1 MFGLPTINWLAVL
14 VTGVVYMAIGFIW
27 YSMRVFGGPWSRLIG
42 IPEEVLRKGG
52 NPLLYLGTFALA
64 LVGGAALAVVVRS
77 VGATTVLGGFKA
89 GLLVAVGFVL
99 TTFGS
104 EYIFSRRPFKLYL
117 ITAGYQS
124 VAIVIN
130 AIILA
135 IWQLPS

>member
-1 MFGLPTINWLAVL
+1 MFGLPTIHWLAVL
-14 VTGVVYMAIGFIW
+14 ITGVVYMAIGFIW

-42 IPEEVLRKGG
+42 ISEEDLRKGAK
-52 NPLLYLGTFALA
+52 PLLYLGTFALA
-64 LVGGAALAVVVRS
+64 LVGGTTLAVVVRS

-117 ITAGYQS
+117 ITAGYQA
-124 VAIVIN
+124 VAIVVN

-135 IWQLPS
+135 VWR

>member
-27 YSMRVFGGPWSRLIG
+27 YSMRAFGGPWSRLIG
-42 IPEEVLRKGG
+42 ISEEDLRKGAK
-52 NPLLYLGTFALA
+52 PLLYLGTFALA
-64 LVGGAALAVVVRS
+64 LVGGTALAVVVRS

-117 ITAGYQS
+117 ITAGYQA
-124 VAIVIN
+124 VAIVVN

-135 IWQLPS
+135 VWR

>member
-27 YSMRVFGGPWSRLIG
+27 YSMRAFGGPWSRLIG
-42 IPEEVLRKGG
+42 ISEEDLRKGAK
-52 NPLLYLGTFALA
+52 PLLYLATFALA
-64 LVGGAALAVVVRS
+64 LVGGTALAVVVRS
-77 VGATTVLGGFKA
+77 VGATTLLGGFKA

-117 ITAGYQS
+117 ITAGYQA
-124 VAIVIN
+124 VAIVVN

-135 IWQLPS
+135 VWR

>member
-14 VTGVVYMAIGFIW
+14 VTGVVYMIIGFIW
-27 YSMRVFGGPWSRLIG
+27 YSMRVFGRPWSKMIG
-42 IPEEVLRKGG
+42 MTEEEMRKGAK
-52 NPLLYLGTFALA
+52 PLMFVLTFVLALA
-64 LVGGAALAVVVRS
+64 AGVALAVVVRS
-77 VGATTVLGGFKA
+77 VGATTALGGLKA

-117 ITAGYQS
+117 ITAGYQA
-124 VAIVIN
+124 VAIVVN

-135 IWQLPS
+135 VWR

>member
-1 MFGLPTINWLAVL
+1 MFGLPTIHWLAVL

-27 YSMRVFGGPWSRLIG
+27 YSMRVFGRPWSRLMG
-42 IPEEVLRKGG
+42 MSEEVLRKGAK
-52 NPLLYLGTFALA
+52 PFLYLGTFLLA
-64 LVGGAALAVVVRS
+64 LVGGTALAVVVRS

-104 EYIFSRRPFKLYL
+104 EYIFSRRPWKLYI
-117 ITAGYQS
+117 ITAGYQAVS
-124 VAIVIN
+124 IVIN

-135 IWQLPS
+135 VWR

>member
-14 VTGVVYMAIGFIW
+14 VTGVVYMIIGFIW
-27 YSMRVFGGPWSRLIG
+27 YSMRVFGTPWSKMIG
-42 IPEEVLRKGG
+42 MTEEEMRKGA
-52 NPLLYLGTFALA
+52 NPLIFVLTFVLALA
-64 LVGGAALAVVVRS
+64 TGVALAVVVRS
-77 VGATTVLGGFKA
+77 VGATTALGGLKA

-117 ITAGYQS
+117 ITAGYQA
-124 VAIVIN
+124 VAIVVN

-135 IWQLPS
+135 VWR

>member
-1 MFGLPTINWLAVL
+1 MFGLPTIHWLAVL
-14 VTGVVYMAIGFIW
+14 ITGVVYMAIGFIW

-42 IPEEVLRKGG
+42 ISEEDLRKGAQ
-52 NPLLYLGTFALA
+52 PLLYLGSFALA
-64 LVGGAALAVVVRS
+64 LVGGTALAVVVRS

-117 ITAGYQS
+117 ITAGYQA
-124 VAIVIN
+124 VAIVVN

-135 IWQLPS
+135 VWR

>member
-14 VTGVVYMAIGFIW
+14 VTGVVYMIIGFIW
-27 YSMRVFGGPWSRLIG
+27 YSMRVFGTPWSKMIG
-42 IPEEVLRKGG
+42 MTEEEMRKGA
-52 NPLLYLGTFALA
+52 NPLIFVLTFVLALA
-64 LVGGAALAVVVRS
+64 AGVALAVVVRS
-77 VGATTVLGGFKA
+77 VGATTALGGLKA

-117 ITAGYQS
+117 ITAGYQA
-124 VAIVIN
+124 VAIVDN

-135 IWQLPS
+135 VWR

>member
-27 YSMRVFGGPWSRLIG
+27 YSMRAFGGPWSRLIG
-42 IPEEVLRKGG
+42 ISEEDLRKGAK
-52 NPLLYLGTFALA
+52 PLLYLATFALA
-64 LVGGAALAVVVRS
+64 LVGGTVLAVVVRS

-99 TTFGS
+99 TTYGS

-117 ITAGYQS
+117 ITAGYQA
-124 VAIVIN
+124 VAIVVN

-135 IWQLPS
+135 VWR

>member
-1 MFGLPTINWLAVL
+1 MFGLPTIHWLAVL

-42 IPEEVLRKGG
+42 ISEEDLRKGAK
-52 NPLLYLGTFALA
+52 PFLYLGTFLLA
-64 LVGGAALAVVVRS
+64 LVGGTALAVVVRS

-117 ITAGYQS
+117 ITAGYQA
-124 VAIVIN
+124 VAIVVN

-135 IWQLPS
+135 AWR

>member
-27 YSMRVFGGPWSRLIG
+27 YSMRAFGGPWSRLIG
-42 IPEEVLRKGG
+42 ISEEDLRKGAK
-52 NPLLYLGTFALA
+52 PLLYLATFALA
-64 LVGGAALAVVVRS
+64 LVGGTALAVVVRS

-117 ITAGYQS
+117 ITAGYQAVS
-124 VAIVIN
+124 IVVN

-135 IWQLPS
+135 VWR

>member
-42 IPEEVLRKGG
+42 ISEEDLRTGAK
-52 NPLLYLGTFALA
+52 PLLYLGTFALA
-64 LVGGAALAVVVRS
+64 LVGGTTLAVVVRS

-117 ITAGYQS
+117 ITAGYQA
-124 VAIVIN
+124 VAIVVN

-135 IWQLPS
+135 VWRLPA